1 MNHTSLRW
9 AVLEAARGM
18 NARGLNRGRSGN
30 VSARV
35 PEGMLLTP
43 SALAYESLEPAGLVT
58 LGLDG
63 GVVDAGAGPPSTEWH
78 LHAAILAAR
87 PDVGAVLHAHPI
99 HATALACLRRE
110 IPAFHYMVALAGGDS
125 IPCAPYATFGTPELA
140 AHVLAALEGR
150 RACLLA
156 NHGIVT
162 VGDSPAEAL
171 ELAVEVETLA
181 SQYLAALQVGPPVL
195 LSAAQMVEV
204 HARFQDYGRGHGRR
218 GHEGLDTEGRGH
230 GSGDDEKE
238 GRQPKLPPPDFPGA
252 P

>member
-43 SALAYESLEPAGLVT
+43 SALPYETLEPGGLAT
-58 LGLDG
+58 LGMDG
-63 GVVDAGAGPPSTEWH
+63 RVVEAGAGPPSTEWQ
-78 LHAAILAAR
+78 LHAAILGAR

-110 IPAFHYMVALAGGDS
+110 IPPFHYMVAVAGGDS

-140 AHVLAALEGR
+140 ERALEALEGR

-162 VGDSPAEAL
+162 VGESPAAAL

-195 LSAAQMVEV
+195 LTPAEMAEV
-204 HARFQDYGRGHGRR
+204 HARFRGYGRA
-218 GHEGLDTEGRGH
+218 
-230 GSGDDEKE
+230 S
-238 GRQPKLPPPDFPGA
+238 
-252 P
+252 

>member
-43 SALAYESLEPAGLVT
+43 SALPYESLEPAGLVIV
-58 LGLDG
+58 GLDG
-63 GVVDAGAGPPSTEWH
+63 AVVEAGAGPPSTEWH
-78 LHAAILAAR
+78 LHAAILEGR

-99 HATALACLRRE
+99 HATALACLHRE
-110 IPAFHYMVALAGGDS
+110 IPAFHYMVALAGGDA
-125 IPCAPYATFGTPELA
+125 IRCAPYATFGTPELA
-140 AHVLAALEGR
+140 AHALAALEGR

-162 VGDSPAEAL
+162 VGESPAEAL

-181 SQYLAALQVGPPVL
+181 SQYLAALQVAPPVL
-195 LSAAQMVEV
+195 LTPEQMAEV
-204 HARFQDYGRGHGRR
+204 HDRFGDYGRDR
-218 GHEGLDTEGRGH
+218 GRG
-230 GSGDDEKE
+230 ERK
-238 GRQPKLPPPDFPGA
+238 PKLPPPDSPVT